1 MRSLP
6 PERRYRDGGSNYFS
20 HPVNQ
25 VQKFVN
31 VVSKVPYDVDMVS
44 GRYTINAKSLLGIYS
59 LDLNRPLQVVMYSD
73 DCEALKKELE
83 EFMR

>member
-1 MRSLP
+1 MEAVIISLTQ
-6 PERRYRDGGSNYFS
+6 G
-20 HPVNQ
+20 NQ

>member
-1 MRSLP
+1 MEAVTISLTQ
-6 PERRYRDGGSNYFS
+6 
-20 HPVNQ
+20 VNQ
-25 VQKFVN
+25 VQQFVN

-73 DCEALKKELE
+73 DCEDLKKELA
-83 EFMR
+83 EFM

>member
-1 MRSLP
+1 MEVVTISLTQ
-6 PERRYRDGGSNYFS
+6 
-20 HPVNQ
+20 VNQ
-25 VQKFVN
+25 VQQFVR

-73 DCEALKKELE
+73 DCEELKTELAK
-83 EFMR
+83 FMP

>member
-1 MRSLP
+1 MEAVTISLTQ
-6 PERRYRDGGSNYFS
+6 
-20 HPVNQ
+20 VNQ

-73 DCEALKKELE
+73 D
-83 EFMR
+83 

>member
-1 MRSLP
+1 MEAVTISLTQ
-6 PERRYRDGGSNYFS
+6 
-20 HPVNQ
+20 VNQ

-31 VVSKVPYDVDMVS
+31 VVSKVPYVVDMVS

>member
-1 MRSLP
+1 MEAVTISLTQ
-6 PERRYRDGGSNYFS
+6 
-20 HPVNQ
+20 VNQ
-25 VQKFVN
+25 VQKFVI
-31 VVSKVPYDVDMVS
+31 VVSKVPYDVAMVS

>member
-1 MRSLP
+1 MEAVTISLTQ
-6 PERRYRDGGSNYFS
+6 
-20 HPVNQ
+20 VNQ
-25 VQKFVN
+25 VQQFVN

-73 DCEALKKELE
+73 DCEDLTKELA
-83 EFMR
+83 EFM

>member
-1 MRSLP
+1 MEAVTISLTQ
-6 PERRYRDGGSNYFS
+6 
-20 HPVNQ
+20 VNQ

-73 DCEALKKELE
+73 DCEDLKKELA
-83 EFMR
+83 EFM

>member
-1 MRSLP
+1 MEAVTISLTQ
-6 PERRYRDGGSNYFS
+6 
-20 HPVNQ
+20 VNQ
-25 VQKFVN
+25 VQQFVN

-73 DCEALKKELE
+73 DCEDLKKELV
-83 EFMR
+83 EFM

>member
-1 MRSLP
+1 METVTISLTQ
-6 PERRYRDGGSNYFS
+6 
-20 HPVNQ
+20 VNQ
-25 VQKFVN
+25 VQQFVH

-73 DCEALKKELE
+73 DCEDLKKELA
-83 EFMR
+83 EFM

>member
-1 MRSLP
+1 MEAVTISLTQ
-6 PERRYRDGGSNYFS
+6 
-20 HPVNQ
+20 VNQ

-83 EFMR
+83 KFMR

>member
-1 MRSLP
+1 MEAVTISLTQ
-6 PERRYRDGGSNYFS
+6 
-20 HPVNQ
+20 VNQ

-73 DCEALKKELE
+73 DCEELKKALE
-83 EFMR
+83 AFMV

>member
-1 MRSLP
+1 MEAVTISLTQ
-6 PERRYRDGGSNYFS
+6 
-20 HPVNQ
+20 VNQ

-31 VVSKVPYDVDMVS
+31 VVSKVLYDVDMVS